1 MKEQFSLLSRSRSAI
16 VTITIVSLTAALIN
30 TTSLSQ
36 TLVIPS
42 SSTNTGLAF
51 AADAGVGVTTNSS
64 IATNNSSQIKST
76 PSTVTGAASNTK
88 TLQYI
93 TNARQLLNQ
102 TFDAYQKQNY
112 TGALALATKAYLDN
126 FEFVEG
132 PVQQHDKTLKQNT
145 EFMMRGDLRGQIKHK
160 VPVDDIKTLI
170 GKINTNLDKAEK
182 LLSSP

>member
-1 MKEQFSLLSRSRSAI
+1 MLEWALLPTVVLQRIIQVKLR
-16 VTITIVSLTAALIN
+16 
-30 TTSLSQ
+30 
-36 TLVIPS
+36 IPQQLLLES
-42 SSTNTGLAF
+42 
-51 AADAGVGVTTNSS
+51 
-64 IATNNSSQIKST
+64 
-76 PSTVTGAASNTK
+76 PNTK

>member
-16 VTITIVSLTAALIN
+16 VTITIVSLTALIS

-36 TLVIPS
+36 TLLIPS

-51 AADAGVGVTTNSS
+51 AADAGVGVTTSSS
-64 IATNNSSQIKST
+64 IATNNSSQIMSS

-93 TNARQLLNQ
+93 TNAQQLLNR

-170 GKINTNLDKAEK
+170 GKINTNLAKAEK
-182 LLSSP
+182 LLSGP

>member
-1 MKEQFSLLSRSRSAI
+1 MLEWALLPTVVLQRIIQVKLRAPQQLLLEQ
-16 VTITIVSLTAALIN
+16 
-30 TTSLSQ
+30 
-36 TLVIPS
+36 
-42 SSTNTGLAF
+42 
-51 AADAGVGVTTNSS
+51 
-64 IATNNSSQIKST
+64 
-76 PSTVTGAASNTK
+76 ASNTK

-145 EFMMRGDLRGQIKHK
+145 EFMIRGDLRGQIKHK

>member
-1 MKEQFSLLSRSRSAI
+1 MLEWALLPTVVLQRIIQVKLRVPQQLLLEQ
-16 VTITIVSLTAALIN
+16 T
-30 TTSLSQ
+30 
-36 TLVIPS
+36 
-42 SSTNTGLAF
+42 
-51 AADAGVGVTTNSS
+51 
-64 IATNNSSQIKST
+64 
-76 PSTVTGAASNTK
+76 SNTK

>member
-1 MKEQFSLLSRSRSAI
+1 MKEQFSLSRSRSAI
-16 VTITIVSLTAALIN
+16 VTITIVSLTALIS
-30 TTSLSQ
+30 TTSLFQ
-36 TLVIPS
+36 TLLIPS

-51 AADAGVGVTTNSS
+51 AAEAGVGVTTNSS

-76 PSTVTGAASNTK
+76 TSTVTGAASNTK

-132 PVQQHDKTLKQNT
+132 SVQQHDKTLKQNT

>member
-16 VTITIVSLTAALIN
+16 VTITIVSLTALIN

-51 AADAGVGVTTNSS
+51 AADARVGVTTNSS

-76 PSTVTGAASNTK
+76 PATVTGAASNTK

-145 EFMMRGDLRGQIKHK
+145 EFMIRGDLRGQIKHK

>member
-1 MKEQFSLLSRSRSAI
+1 MKEQFILLSRSRSAI
-16 VTITIVSLTAALIN
+16 VTITIVSLTALIN

-76 PSTVTGAASNTK
+76 PATVTGAASNTK

-93 TNARQLLNQ
+93 TNTRQLLNQ
-102 TFDAYQKQNY
+102 TFNAYQKQNY